1 MRNEKFDLIWSED
14 GEILF
19 DESINDFK
27 KGYESEYEPLTQ
39 TILKRIQSA
48 DEDWGLEGSIAS
60 NLNYLRGSN
69 LNPEIVEEAKGMIF
83 SCLTKDGFVDPEKI
97 RIEAE
102 SFRKDILLFNI
113 SIYVNEN
120 DFYNVYNLGVSYDM
134 RDNRC
139 IPRYIQGKS
148 ARNG

>member
-1 MRNEKFDLIWSED
+1 MRNEKFDLICSED

-19 DESINDFK
+19 EDNIGDFK

-39 TILKRIQSA
+39 TLLKRIQST
-48 DEDWGLEGSIAS
+48 DEDWRLDGSVAA
-60 NLNYLRGSN
+60 NLNYLQGTV
-69 LNPEIVEEAKGMIF
+69 LTKEIVEEAKNMIF
-83 SCLTKDGFVDPEKI
+83 AAIIKDGFIAPEKI
-97 RIEAE
+97 RIDAE
-102 SFRKDILLFNI
+102 SFERNILLFNI

-148 ARNG
+148 AKNG

>member
-1 MRNEKFDLIWSED
+1 MRNERFDLICSED

-19 DESINDFK
+19 DENINDFK
-27 KGYESEYEPLTQ
+27 RGYESEYEPLTQ
-39 TILKRIQSA
+39 AILKRLQSA
-48 DEDWGLEGSIAS
+48 DEDWNLEGSVSA

-69 LNPEIVEEAKGMIF
+69 YVPEVVEEAKGMVF
-83 SCLTKDGFVDPEKI
+83 LALTKDGFLAPERI

-102 SFRKDILLFNI
+102 SFERDILLFNI

-148 ARNG
+148 VKNG